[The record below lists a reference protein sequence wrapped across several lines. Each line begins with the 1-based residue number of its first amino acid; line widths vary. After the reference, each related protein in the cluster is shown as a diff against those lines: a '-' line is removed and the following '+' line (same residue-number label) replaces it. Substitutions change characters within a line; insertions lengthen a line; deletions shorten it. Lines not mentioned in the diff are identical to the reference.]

1 MTTLSCKVTLV
12 ESITDTVYRV
22 RLTAKNEEFSFQA
35 GQYLTVVMGDRDKRP
50 FSIASTPSETDF
62 LELHIGASEV
72 NRYAMAVMDKILREN
87 DITVELPFG
96 DAWLREDSDRPLLL
110 IAGGTGYSYARSIM
124 LTSLANQPQRK
135 IVLCWG
141 GREQKHLYDLEL
153 LQELSLKYP
162 QLTIL
167 PVVEHPDETWQSNSG
182 TVLSVI
188 MQQLDS
194 LAEYDIYIAG
204 PFEMARIARERFC
217 SERNAQ
223 KDRIFSDAF
232 AFI

>member
-22 RLTAKNEEFSFQA
+22 KLDTENGAFSFKA
-35 GQYLTVVMGDRDKRP
+35 GQYLTVVMGERDKRP
-50 FSIASTPSETDF
+50 FSIASTPSETNF

-72 NRYAMAVMDKILREN
+72 NRYAMAVMDKILKEN
-87 DITVELPFG
+87 KITIELPFG
-96 DAWLREDSDRPLLL
+96 DAWLREDSNGPLLL
-110 IAGGTGYSYARSIM
+110 IAGGTGYSYVRSIM
-124 LTSLANQPQRK
+124 LTSLEKYPQRK
-135 IVLCWG
+135 ITLCWG

-153 LQELSLKYP
+153 LQELSLTYP

-167 PVVEHPDETWQSNSG
+167 PVVEHPDENWYGYSG

-188 MQQLDS
+188 MQQMSS

-232 AFI
+232 SFI